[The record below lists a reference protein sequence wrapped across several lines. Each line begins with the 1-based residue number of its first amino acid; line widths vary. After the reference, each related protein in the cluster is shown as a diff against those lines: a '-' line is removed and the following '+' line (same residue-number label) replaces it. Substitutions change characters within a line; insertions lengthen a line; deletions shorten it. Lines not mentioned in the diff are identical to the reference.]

1 MSILIDKKTR
11 GLIQGIT
18 GHEGARACREML
30 SYGTR
35 VLAGVTPG
43 KGGRKI
49 EGVPVYDSVREAI
62 LRHPGINTSLIA
74 VPALFVRDAAAEAIA
89 NKIPLVNILTE
100 HVTVRDSAWIIA
112 RARREGVRV
121 VGPSS
126 VGIISPGKGKIG
138 SIGSS
143 AIEKK
148 IFSPGHVGI
157 ISKSGGMTA
166 EIGVL
171 LTRQGIG
178 QSTAVG
184 IGGDP
189 IIGSDF
195 ADLLVLFEQD
205 PATKAVVLFGEVG
218 GSYEEEAA
226 RLISQRKFTKP
237 VVAIIAGYFTKDIA
251 PATVLGHAGA
261 IVSRGR
267 GGYYSKVLAL
277 KKAGVHVASTLEDIP
292 KIIKSILRL

>member
-1 MSILIDKKTR
+1 MSILVDQKTR
-11 GLIQGIT
+11 VLIQGIT

-30 SYGTR
+30 LYGTS

-49 EGVPVYDSVREAI
+49 EGVSVYDSIREAM

-74 VPALFVRDAAAEAIA
+74 VPAPAVRDAAAEAIA
-89 NKIPLVNILTE
+89 NDIPLVNILTE
-100 HVTVRDSAWIIA
+100 HVTVRDSAWILAAA
-112 RARREGVRV
+112 RSRGVRI

-126 VGIISPGKGKIG
+126 VWIISPGKAKVG

-143 AIEKK
+143 AVEKK
-148 IFSPGHVGI
+148 IFSPGPVGI
-157 ISKSGGMTA
+157 ISKSGGMTS
-166 EIGVL
+166 EIGIL
-171 LTRQGIG
+171 LTRAGIG

-184 IGGDP
+184 IGGDQ

-195 ADLLVLFEQD
+195 ADLLMLFERD
-205 PATKAVVLFGEVG
+205 RATKAVVLFGEVG

-226 RLISQRKFTKP
+226 RLVLQRKFTKP
-237 VVAIIAGYFTKDIA
+237 VVAIIAGYFTKDLP
-251 PATVLGHAGA
+251 PATILGHAGA

-267 GGYYSKVLAL
+267 GGYYSKVSAL
-277 KKAGVHVASTLEDIP
+277 KKAGVHVVNTLEDVPQIL
-292 KIIKSILRL
+292 KAILRL

>member
-11 GLIQGIT
+11 VLIQGIT
-18 GHEGARACREML
+18 GHEGTRACGEML

-43 KGGRKI
+43 KGGRTV
-49 EGVPVYDSVREAI
+49 EGVPVYDSVREAVV
-62 LRHPGINTSLIA
+62 RHPGINTSLIT
-74 VPALFVRDAAAEAIA
+74 VPALFARDAAAEAIE

-100 HVTVRDSAWIIA
+100 HVTVRDSAWIVA
-112 RARREGVRV
+112 RARRGGVRV

-148 IFSPGHVGI
+148 IFSPGPVGI
-157 ISKSGGMTA
+157 ISKSGGMTS

-171 LTRQGIG
+171 LTRAGIG

-184 IGGDP
+184 IGGDQ
-189 IIGSDF
+189 IIGSNF
-195 ADLLVLFEQD
+195 ADLILLFERD
-205 PATKAVVLFGEVG
+205 RATRAIVLFGEVG
-218 GSYEEEAA
+218 GTYEEDAA
-226 RLISQRKFTKP
+226 RFVSQKRFTKP
-237 VVAIIAGYFTKDIA
+237 VVAIIAGYFTKDLP

-267 GGYYSKVLAL
+267 GGYYSKVSAL
-277 KKAGVHVASTLEDIP
+277 KKAGVHIANTLEDIP
-292 KIIKSILRL
+292 KIIKSVIRL

>member
-18 GHEGARACREML
+18 GHEGALACREML

-49 EGVPVYDSVREAI
+49 EGVPVYDGIREAI

-74 VPALFVRDAAAEAIA
+74 VPALFVRDAAAEAIK
-89 NKIPLVNILTE
+89 NKISLINILTE
-100 HVTVRDSAWIIA
+100 HVTLRDIAWIVA
-112 RARREGVRV
+112 RSCSRGVRF
-121 VGPSS
+121 VGPTSDR
-126 VGIISPGKGKIG
+126 IISPGKGKVG

-143 AIEKK
+143 AVEKK
-148 IFSPGHVGI
+148 IFSPGPVGI

-171 LTRQGIG
+171 LTRAGIG

-184 IGGDP
+184 IGGDQ

-195 ADLLVLFEQD
+195 ADLLTLFERD
-205 PATKAVVLFGEVG
+205 PATQAVVLFGEVG

-226 RLISQRKFTKP
+226 RLISHRKFTKP
-237 VVAIIAGYFTKDIA
+237 VVAIIAGYFTKDLH

-267 GGYYSKVLAL
+267 GGYYSKVSAL